1 MKFTPLTN
9 YIGSEVEG
17 VDLANTS
24 DSERQK
30 IKHALLDR
38 GVLFFR
44 KQSLDAQDQSNFVS
58 AFANSTSH
66 QSWMRSAGPNVYKV
80 EGKPSESYNYSSGFV
95 HWHQDSTFFTHYP
108 HGSLLS
114 AQHLPEIGGDT
125 LWSSTCAAFEAFPEP
140 VKQMLLSLEALHDM
154 TASKIYRLNPFMNTT
169 EDNIESNT
177 KAVFKHLPVTHPVV
191 LKHPCTSKPCLFV
204 NRVWT
209 SKIIGIDLDLSESI
223 LKLCYDRIAKPRFQV
238 RWKWHLG
245 DVALYDN
252 ISTAHIAVHDYRD
265 SRLLHR
271 SDFRYN

>member
-1 MKFTPLTN
+1 MKLTPLTDC
-9 YIGSEVEG
+9 IGSEVEG

-24 DSERQK
+24 AGERQK

-44 KQSLDAQDQSNFVS
+44 KQSLNTEDQSKFVS

-66 QSWMRSAGPNVYKV
+66 QSWMRSVGPNVYIV
-80 EGKPSESYNYSSGFV
+80 EAKPSESYNYSSGFV

-125 LWSSTCAAFEAFPEP
+125 LWSSTYAAFEAFPES
-140 VKQMLLSLEALHDM
+140 VKQMLLSLEALHDS
-154 TASKIYRLNPFMNTT
+154 TASKIYRLHPFMNTT
-169 EDNIESNT
+169 ENIESKT
-177 KAVFKHLPVTHPVV
+177 KTVFKHMPVTHPVV
-191 LKHPCTSKPCLFV
+191 VKHPCTNKPCLFV

-209 SKIIGIDLDLSESI
+209 SKIIDIDLDLSESI
-223 LKLCYDRIAKPRFQV
+223 LKLCYDWIAKPRFQV
-238 RWKWHLG
+238 RWKWNLG

-252 ISTAHIAVHDYRD
+252 ISTAHIALNDYTD
-265 SRLLHR
+265 SRLLYR